1 MMLHQLYEGEAVDDI
16 SLSLVQVC
24 LVKILA
30 EIDPTNTAI
39 LLSNKFPA
47 RPALS

>member
-16 SLSLVQVC
+16 SLSLVQVY

-30 EIDPTNTAI
+30 EIDLTNTAT
-39 LLSNKFPA
+39 LPWNKFLA
-47 RPALS
+47 RLALS